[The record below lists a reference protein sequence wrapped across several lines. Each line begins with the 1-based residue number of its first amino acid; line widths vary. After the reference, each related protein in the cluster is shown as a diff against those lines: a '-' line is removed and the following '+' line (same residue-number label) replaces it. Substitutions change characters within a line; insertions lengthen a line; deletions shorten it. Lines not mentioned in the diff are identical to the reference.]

1 MFETA
6 FIFWKDFQLF
16 QSEEIDNVETLFTII
31 LNVMLDATFIML
43 IASQLQFIMNA
54 FFAAFK
60 LFFII
65 DKSSLLNSLSF
76 KSMQF
81 TFFTEE
87 IQIRELR
94 FAYSMRFMMQ
104 MLQDLNLFILINKM
118 ITLIELSN
126 CDKSI
131 MIDLLKRWYQ
141 LTSDQILVNDHN
153 IIEYNMKWLQ
163 SNVRLVQ
170 QKFILFQ
177 DIIFQN
183 IIKDFINEQQNLFK
197 KM

>member
-1 MFETA
+1 
-6 FIFWKDFQLF
+6 LF

-131 MIDLLKRWYQ
+131 MIDLLKR
-141 LTSDQILVNDHN
+141 
-153 IIEYNMKWLQ
+153 
-163 SNVRLVQ
+163 
-170 QKFILFQ
+170 
-177 DIIFQN
+177 
-183 IIKDFINEQQNLFK
+183 
-197 KM
+197 